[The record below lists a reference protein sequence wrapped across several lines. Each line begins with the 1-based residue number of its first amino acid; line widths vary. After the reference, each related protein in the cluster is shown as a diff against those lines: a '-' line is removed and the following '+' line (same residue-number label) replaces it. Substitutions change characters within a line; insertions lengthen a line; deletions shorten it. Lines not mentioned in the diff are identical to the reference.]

1 MEEVNLLIGKKVK
14 YLRRLNDLTQAQLAE
29 KADLSLNYISQIE
42 TGVASPTVKA
52 LLAIAKA
59 LNVDLKELF
68 DFNQPTRYTDDK

>member
-1 MEEVNLLIGKKVK
+1 MEEVYLLIGKKVK
-14 YLRRLNDLTQAQLAE
+14 HLRRLNDFTQAQLAE

-42 TGVASPTVKA
+42 TGVASPTVKT

-68 DFNQPTRYTDDK
+68 DFNQPTRYTDDN